1 MKSLLQ
7 LLSLSDRYERKAR
20 LLPAL
25 LVALAPAST
34 AATAVHDLVTW
45 YTALGAGLG
54 VELVLGFGLSLVARA
69 AGRRVEDSLWETW
82 GGPPTTRWLR
92 PSDTT
97 CSDQQKTRWRAAIKQ
112 MTGLTLPATMTS
124 SRTPEDVDR
133 LIRDATKQL
142 RYAIRERP
150 EARMV
155 AVHNEDYGFARNLLG
170 LRWWWIGLAV
180 LSLAV
185 DIVLLVLGN
194 QAMVAPL
201 LVSGLSLLIGGFA
214 APALPTHVRQCAER
228 YAESLLA
235 AALLCI
241 AASGSVPTAAVRKA
255 TNASEVPA
263 GE

>member
-20 LLPAL
+20 LLPGL
-25 LVALAPAST
+25 IVALAPAIT
-34 AATAVHDLVTW
+34 AATAAHDLVAW
-45 YTALGAGLG
+45 YTVIGAGVG
-54 VELVLGFGLSLVARA
+54 VELVLAFGLGLVARA
-69 AGRRVEDSLWETW
+69 AGRRIEDFLWQSW

-97 CSDQQKTRWRAAIKQ
+97 CSDQQKTRWRGAIKQ
-112 MTGLTLPATMTS
+112 LTGLTLPATMTP

-142 RYAIRERP
+142 RYTIRERP

-155 AVHNEDYGFARNLLG
+155 GVHNEDYGFARNLLG
-170 LRWWWIGLAV
+170 LRWWWIGLAA
-180 LSLAV
+180 LSLV
-185 DIVLLVLGN
+185 VGTVLLVMGN

-201 LVSGLSLLIGGFA
+201 LVSGLSLLIGGCA
-214 APALPTHVRQCAER
+214 ARALPIHVRQCADR

-235 AALLCI
+235 AALLCTV
-241 AASGSVPTAAVRKA
+241 ASANGPTAADQKVKNPSQA
-255 TNASEVPA
+255 PA

>member
-7 LLSLSDRYERKAR
+7 LLFLSDRYERKAR
-20 LLPAL
+20 LLPGL
-25 LVALAPAST
+25 IVALAPAIT
-34 AATAVHDLVTW
+34 AATAAHDLVTW
-45 YTALGAGLG
+45 YTAVGAGLG
-54 VELVLGFGLSLVARA
+54 VELVLAFGLGLVARA
-69 AGRRVEDSLWETW
+69 AGRKIEDALWESW

-97 CSDQQKTRWRAAIKQ
+97 CSDQQKARWRTAIKQ
-112 MTGLTLPATMTS
+112 LTGITLPATMTA

-142 RYAIRERP
+142 HYAIRERP

-155 AVHNEDYGFARNLLG
+155 AVHNEDYGCSRNLLG
-170 LRWWWIGLAV
+170 LRWWWIGLAA

-185 DIVLLVLGN
+185 GIVLLVMGK

-201 LVSGLSLLIGGFA
+201 LVSGISLLIGGFA
-214 APALPTHVRQCAER
+214 AQALPTHVRQCADR

-235 AALLCI
+235 AALLCT
-241 AASGSVPTAAVRKA
+241 AASGSGPAATDHKA

-263 GE
+263 SE

>member
-1 MKSLLQ
+1 MKSLFQ

-20 LLPAL
+20 LLPGL
-25 LVALAPAST
+25 IVALAPAIT
-34 AATAVHDLVTW
+34 AATAAHDLVTW
-45 YTALGAGLG
+45 YAAIGAGFG
-54 VELVLGFGLSLVARA
+54 VELVLAFGLGLVARA
-69 AGRRVEDSLWETW
+69 AGRRIEDALWESW

-97 CSDQQKTRWRAAIKQ
+97 CSDQQKTRWRTAIKQ
-112 MTGLTLPATMTS
+112 LTSFTLPATMTP

-155 AVHNEDYGFARNLLG
+155 GVHNEGYGFARNLLG
-170 LRWWWIGLAV
+170 LRWWWIGLAA

-185 DIVLLVLGN
+185 GAVLLVMGN
-194 QAMVAPL
+194 RAMVAPL

-214 APALPTHVRQCAER
+214 GRALPVHVRQCADR

-235 AALLCI
+235 AALLCT
-241 AASGSVPTAAVRKA
+241 AASASGPTHADQKV
-255 TNASEVPA
+255 TNPSEVPA

>member
-1 MKSLLQ
+1 MKSFLQ

-20 LLPAL
+20 LLPGL
-25 LVALAPAST
+25 IVALAPAIT
-34 AATAVHDLVTW
+34 AATAVHDLLTW
-45 YTALGAGLG
+45 YTAVGAGMG
-54 VELVLGFGLSLVARA
+54 VELVLAFALGLVARA
-69 AGRRVEDSLWETW
+69 AGRRVEESLWESW

-112 MTGLTLPATMTS
+112 ITGLTLPATMTP

-142 RYAIRERP
+142 RYAIRERT

-170 LRWWWIGLAV
+170 LRWWWIGLAAM
-180 LSLAV
+180 SLAV
-185 DIVLLVLGN
+185 GAVLLVTGN
-194 QAMVAPL
+194 RAMVAPL

-214 APALPTHVRQCAER
+214 ARALPAHVRQCADR

-235 AALLCI
+235 CAILCV
-241 AASGSVPTAAVRKA
+241 VPPPPAPMPGQNVR
-255 TNASEVPA
+255 NPSEVPA

>member
-1 MKSLLQ
+1 MKSVLQ

-20 LLPAL
+20 LLPGL
-25 LVALAPAST
+25 IVALAPAIT
-34 AATAVHDLVTW
+34 AATAAQDLVTW
-45 YTALGAGLG
+45 YTAIGAGIG
-54 VELVLGFGLSLVARA
+54 VELVLAFGLGLVARA
-69 AGRRVEDSLWETW
+69 AGRRIEDFLWESW
-82 GGPPTTRWLR
+82 GGPTTTRWLR

-97 CSDQQKTRWRAAIKQ
+97 CSDQQKTRWRSAIKH
-112 MTGLTLPATMTS
+112 MTGLTLPATMTP

-170 LRWWWIGLAV
+170 LRWLWIGLAA
-180 LSLAV
+180 LSLV
-185 DIVLLVLGN
+185 VGTVLLGIGN
-194 QAMVAPL
+194 RAMVAPL

-214 APALPTHVRQCAER
+214 ARALPTHVRQCADR

-235 AALLCI
+235 TALLCT
-241 AASGSVPTAAVRKA
+241 AASASGPTA
-255 TNASEVPA
+255 TNQKVTSPSEVPA